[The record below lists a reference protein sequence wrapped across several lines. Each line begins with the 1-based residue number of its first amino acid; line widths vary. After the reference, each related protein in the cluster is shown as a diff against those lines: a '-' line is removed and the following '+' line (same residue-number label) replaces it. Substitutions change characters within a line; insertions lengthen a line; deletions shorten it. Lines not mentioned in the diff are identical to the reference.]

1 MLGSNLWDYS
11 NAYILVKEN
20 ITVNNTAVVD
30 AAANDTNKKLIFKN
44 FAPFTRCISKINN
57 TEKDNAQ
64 FIDIV
69 MPMYNLI
76 EYSENYS
83 KTSGSLQQYFKYIP
97 AVNNNDEILMMLIL
111 MKRF

>member
-1 MLGSNLWDYS
+1 MWDYS

-69 MPMYNLI
+69 MPMYDLT

-83 KTSGSLQQYFKYIP
+83 KTSGSL
-97 AVNNNDEILMMLIL
+97 
-111 MKRF
+111 

>member
-1 MLGSNLWDYS
+1 MWDYS

-69 MPMYNLI
+69 MPMYDLI

-83 KTSGSLQQYFKYIP
+83 KTSGSL
-97 AVNNNDEILMMLIL
+97 
-111 MKRF
+111 

>member
-1 MLGSNLWDYS
+1 MWDYS

-20 ITVNNTAVVD
+20 ITINNTAVVD

-69 MPMYNLI
+69 MPMYDLI

-83 KTSGSLQQYFKYIP
+83 KTSGSL
-97 AVNNNDEILMMLIL
+97 
-111 MKRF
+111 

>member
-1 MLGSNLWDYS
+1 MWDYS

-30 AAANDTNKKLIFKN
+30 AAANDTNKKLIFKK

-69 MPMYNLI
+69 MPMYDLI

-83 KTSGSLQQYFKYIP
+83 KTSESL
-97 AVNNNDEILMMLIL
+97 
-111 MKRF
+111 

>member
-1 MLGSNLWDYS
+1 MWDYS

-20 ITVNNTAVVD
+20 ITINDTAVVD

-69 MPMYNLI
+69 MPMYDLI

-83 KTSGSLQQYFKYIP
+83 KTSGSL
-97 AVNNNDEILMMLIL
+97 
-111 MKRF
+111 

>member
-69 MPMYNLI
+69 MPMYDLI

-83 KTSGSLQQYFKYIP
+83 KTSGSL
-97 AVNNNDEILMMLIL
+97 
-111 MKRF
+111 

>member
-1 MLGSNLWDYS
+1 MWDYS

-83 KTSGSLQQYFKYIP
+83 KTSGSL
-97 AVNNNDEILMMLIL
+97 
-111 MKRF
+111 